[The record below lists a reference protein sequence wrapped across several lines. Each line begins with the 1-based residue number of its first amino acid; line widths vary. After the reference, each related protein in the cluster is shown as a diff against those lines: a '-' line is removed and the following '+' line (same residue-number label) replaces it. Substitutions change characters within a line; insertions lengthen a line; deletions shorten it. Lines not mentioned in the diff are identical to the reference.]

1 MSDAPAKNTQQ
12 PDAAHQLDNPTT
24 DKITYTHT
32 HKHTHTHTHR
42 DVCAQTHAIKMGAAE
57 HLETF
62 AIYMNP

>member
-12 PDAAHQLDNPTT
+12 PDEAHQLDNPTT

-32 HKHTHTHTHR
+32 HTYKGTYPC
-42 DVCAQTHAIKMGAAE
+42 VCAQTQAIKMGAAE

>member
-12 PDAAHQLDNPTT
+12 PDEAHQLDNPTT

-32 HKHTHTHTHR
+32 QTYTH
-42 DVCAQTHAIKMGAAE
+42 VCAQTQAIKMGAAE